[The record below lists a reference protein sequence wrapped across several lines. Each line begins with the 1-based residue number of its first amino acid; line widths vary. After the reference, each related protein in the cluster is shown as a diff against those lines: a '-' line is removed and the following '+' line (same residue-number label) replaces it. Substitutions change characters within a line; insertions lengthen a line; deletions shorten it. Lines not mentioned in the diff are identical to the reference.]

1 LHDDLRTAQGGFN
14 AEYKSNPFPERARRF
29 RPPLA
34 GRTEAACR
42 TRRQGSGRY
51 PPFAAMSVLPPT
63 KPVPTRI
70 VGIGASAG
78 GLDAFHS
85 FFQAMP
91 PDSGMAFVVILHLP
105 VGRKS
110 MLPEILGR
118 WTAMQVLEG
127 EDGASIEPNCVYVP
141 PPHAIATVEEGRLRI
156 RMPASDAPREY
167 RPIDGFFDSLAADL
181 REDAVG
187 IVLSGT
193 GSDGSL
199 GLKAIKQCGGLTIA
213 QGTDGGGP
221 QYDGMPAG
229 AIATGAVDLIAPA
242 EAIPGHLLRLNT
254 LPAAET
260 EPGEASAEET
270 NAARLVICAILR
282 TQLGHDFSGYK
293 DKTFM
298 RRVQRRMQVLG
309 IRSLPDYAARLE
321 NDHEEVVSLFRDLL
335 IRVTGFFRDSEA
347 FAALERLVMPRLFAD
362 KHADDAVRVW
372 VPGCATGEEAYS
384 LAILLREQMD
394 RLRGPPKVQVF
405 GTDIDEPAIAAARL
419 GRFPPTLLE
428 GLSPG
433 RRERFFHASH
443 SGYVVAKEIRELCT
457 FSPHSLVRDPPFSRM
472 DLISCRNLLIY
483 MDNDLQSVI
492 LPMFH
497 YSLVPSGILLLGS
510 SESTSRHEDL
520 FQPLDKAARIF
531 EKRNVRGPPISL
543 SRPAPGQAV
552 RRPASAAW
560 TEQRP
565 IYAEA
570 LALLERERAARRAE
584 TAASTAA
591 GGPAVPGSGLFGRL
605 SLELG
610 RGLQAAMR
618 RLLPA
623 IAAVQEVR
631 DELVGTREQLQSV
644 TEQYETALEEIRS
657 ANEELHS
664 VNEEL
669 QSTNEE
675 LETSK
680 EELQSVNEE
689 LNTVNV
695 RLSEKVDELDRANSD
710 LQNLFDSTQIATIF
724 LDRHLIVRGF
734 TPAVAGIY
742 NLIPSDK
749 GRPLTDIV
757 SQLRYNGLRDDVQQ
771 VLDTLEPLE
780 RRVTREDQQTH
791 YIMRI
796 LPYRAPD
803 STVSGTLVTFLDVTS
818 IVQAEQHHRLL
829 VDELNHRVKNMLTV
843 VVSLAAQTLRRSAT
857 LEEFSEAFMGRVQA
871 LTASYTLLSGQN
883 WLSVSLRDLLA
894 EETRP
899 YAAPGRNNIVMEGPC
914 VRLAAAGVLA
924 IGMAIHELATNA
936 IKYGALS
943 VPEGIVTITWRF
955 DYLGGEKQL
964 VLEWVETNGPAVR
977 PPGRRGFGTTLLER
991 GLAHELCGEAHVEFD
1006 EKGVRAM
1013 LRAPVG
1019 AAVALGPAIDA
1030 ATTP

>member
-1 LHDDLRTAQGGFN
+1 M
-14 AEYKSNPFPERARRF
+14 AR
-29 RPPLA
+29 
-34 GRTEAACR
+34 
-42 TRRQGSGRY
+42 
-51 PPFAAMSVLPPT
+51 
-63 KPVPTRI
+63 TRI

-91 PDSGMAFVVILHLP
+91 ADSGMAFVVILHLP

-118 WTAMQVLEG
+118 WTAMPVVEG
-127 EDGASIEPNCVYVP
+127 EDGTPIEPDRVYVP
-141 PPHAIATVEEGRLRI
+141 PPHAIATVEQGRLRI
-156 RMPASDAPREY
+156 RMPPSDAPREY

-193 GSDGSL
+193 GSDGAL
-199 GLKAIKQCGGLTIA
+199 GLKAIKHCGGLTIA
-213 QGTDGGGP
+213 QGSDAGGP

-229 AIATGAVDLIAPA
+229 AIATGAVDLVATA
-242 EAIPGHLLRLNT
+242 DAMPGHLLRMNAEG
-254 LPAAET
+254 AADV
-260 EPGEASAEET
+260 EPGEASPEET
-270 NAARLVICAILR
+270 DAARLVICAILR
-282 TQLGHDFSGYK
+282 TQIGHDFSGYK

-298 RRVQRRMQVLG
+298 RRVQRRMQVAG
-309 IRSLPDYAARLE
+309 SRSLRDYTARLE
-321 NDHEEVVSLFRDLL
+321 NDHEEVVLLFRDLL

-347 FAALERLVMPRLFAD
+347 FAALEKLVIPQLFAG
-362 KHADDAVRVW
+362 KHADDSVRVW

-394 RLRGPPKVQVF
+394 RMRGPPKVMVF

-419 GRFPPTLLE
+419 GRFPTTLLD
-428 GLSPG
+428 GLSPE
-433 RRERFFHASH
+433 RRNRFFHASH
-443 SGYVVAKEIRELCT
+443 SGYLVAKEIRELCT

-483 MDNDLQSVI
+483 MDTDLQSAVI
-492 LPMFH
+492 PMFH
-497 YSLVPSGILLLGS
+497 YSLVPDGILLLGS

-520 FQPLDKAARIF
+520 FEPLDKAARLF
-531 EKRNVRGPPISL
+531 KKRNIRSPPISL
-543 SRPAPGQAV
+543 SRQAAGQLV
-552 RRPASAAW
+552 RGPASAARA
-560 TEQRP
+560 EQRP
-565 IYAEA
+565 AYAEA
-570 LALLERERAARRAE
+570 LALLERERDARLAL
-584 TAASTAA
+584 TAAAA
-591 GGPAVPGSGLFGRL
+591 AAAPAPPTSGLLGRL
-605 SLELG
+605 SLQLG
-610 RGLQAAMR
+610 RGLQAASA
-618 RLLPA
+618 RLLPS
-623 IAAVQEVR
+623 VKEVR
-631 DELVGTREQLQSV
+631 DELLGTKEQLQSI

-710 LQNLFDSTQIATIF
+710 LQNLFDSTQIATVF

-757 SQLRYNGLRDDVQQ
+757 SQLRYNGLREDVQQ
-771 VLDTLEPLE
+771 VLDTLDPLE
-780 RRVTREDQQTH
+780 RRVTREDQQAH
-791 YIMRI
+791 YIMRV

-843 VVSLAAQTLRRSAT
+843 VLSLAAQTLRRSAT
-857 LEEFSEAFMGRVQA
+857 LDEFSEAFMGRVQA

-883 WLSVSLRDLLA
+883 WLSVSLRDLLT

-899 YAAPGRNNIVMEGPC
+899 YAAPDRNNIVMEGPG

-964 VLEWVETNGPAVR
+964 VLEWVEANGPAVQA
-977 PPGRRGFGTTLLER
+977 PGKRGFGITMIER
-991 GLAHELCGEAHVEFD
+991 GLAHELAGEAHVAFD
-1006 EKGVRAM
+1006 PKGVRAI
-1013 LRAPVG
+1013 LRAPAG
-1019 AAVALGPAIDA
+1019 GAVALGPAFNA
-1030 ATTP
+1030 AIAP